1 MAESLD
7 SSLSSFAQTQSRG
20 GLADT
25 GRVGQE
31 NESRVMREAARQR
44 LAEQRQREREA
55 TRRQREIMRWMEEEG
70 LRRQQTETIR
80 RQEERRRVQE
90 EGVQRQEL
98 GRERHPRS
106 FDQRV
111 WLERYRQSREQAALA
126 RQELADHT
134 SQRRQR
140 ARGARQE
147 VDSSTTKYGIVTI
160 FLYFRSVRSD
170 TDGR

>member
-31 NESRVMREAARQR
+31 NESRVMREAAER

-55 TRRQREIMRWMEEEG
+55 ARQQREMMRWMEEEG
-70 LRRQQTETIR
+70 LRRQQAETIR

-111 WLERYRQSREQAALA
+111 WLERYRQSREQATLA